1 MAFTIIRH
9 NVLNDQAATQ
19 QTQVTGNSLEI
30 GRGSGNAL
38 LLEDLHISLR
48 HAVIEYVDGRYVI
61 KDVDSRGGTYVNH
74 RAVRMQPL
82 ADGDVVHIGNFNLRM
97 GVPAN
102 AGPLTIDVTR
112 EGTEEVAE
120 DTAPVSYLSHYRLAE
135 SLFTKKRLTWS
146 YRVLGLIPCLG
157 STPTPGASCGAR
169 SSTSTAFPRR
179 CAPALLGSSRF
190 GFNPRDSR

>member
-19 QTQVTGNSLEI
+19 QTQVDGNYSGI

-38 LLEDLHISLR
+38 LLDDLHISLR
-48 HAVIEYVDGRYVI
+48 HAVIDYVDGRYVI
-61 KDVDSRGGTYVNH
+61 KDLESRGGTYVNH

-97 GVPAN
+97 GVPTN
-102 AGPLTIDVTR
+102 AGPLSIDVTR

-120 DTAPVSYLSHYRLAE
+120 NTAPVSYLSHYRLAD
-135 SLFTKKRLTWS
+135 SVFTKKRLTWWG
-146 YRVLGLIPCLG
+146 LGLVVGGMIVLL
-157 STPTPGASCGAR
+157 
-169 SSTSTAFPRR
+169 
-179 CAPALLGSSRF
+179 LLGDIQLLQRF
-190 GFNPRDSR
+190 VNS